1 MNKSILNCALITG
14 LLIASYSA
22 NAEIEISVSQISAD
36 GIGKNIGTVK
46 ATDTPKGLLLTPNLK
61 DLPAGDHGFHV
72 HQNPSC
78 DSLKKDGISVA
89 GLAAGGHFDPKN
101 TGKHEGFMGDGHKGD
116 LPVLTVN
123 PNGEAD
129 LAVTVPHL
137 KEADLY
143 GRSIVIHAGGD
154 NYSDT
159 PLPLGGGGARI
170 ACGVIAQA
178 AAKKNSQSLDSDD
191 VGNLFTLLH
200 NLLDSH

>member
-1 MNKSILNCALITG
+1 MNKSKLHFTLITI
-14 LLIASYSA
+14 LFMASYSA
-22 NAEIEISVSQISAD
+22 HAEIEISVSQISAD
-36 GIGKNIGTVK
+36 GVGKNIGTVK
-46 ATDTPKGLLLTPNLK
+46 AIDAPKGLLLTPNLK

-78 DSLKKDGISVA
+78 DSLKKDGVSVA
-89 GLAAGGHFDPKN
+89 GLAAGGHFDPNN
-101 TGKHEGFMGDGHKGD
+101 TGKHEGYMGHGHKGD

-137 KEADLY
+137 KEVDIY

-170 ACGVIAQA
+170 ACGVIGKSA
-178 AAKKNSQSLDSDD
+178 ANMNSQNLDSAD
-191 VGNLFTLLH
+191 VGNLFTLIH
-200 NLLDSH
+200 NLLNSY